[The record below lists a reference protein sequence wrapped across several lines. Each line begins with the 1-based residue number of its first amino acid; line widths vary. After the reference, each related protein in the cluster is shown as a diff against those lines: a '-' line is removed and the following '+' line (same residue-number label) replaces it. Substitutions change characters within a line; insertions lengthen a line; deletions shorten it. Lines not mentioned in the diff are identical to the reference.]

1 MKFFK
6 NIFSFFRNL
15 LSKKEPVKMLEVA
28 QSNNV
33 SKEKTPLKEIL
44 FPSNNNPN
52 PLNLWPNN
60 FKCYIIRIRNASY
73 I

>member
-15 LSKKEPVKMLEVA
+15 LSKKEPVKMLEAA

-33 SKEKTPLKEIL
+33 SKEKSSPVSYRIHSCLSVRCVCD
-44 FPSNNNPN
+44 PSEPGGENRVGSP
-52 PLNLWPNN
+52 
-60 FKCYIIRIRNASY
+60 YRADI
-73 I
+73 

>member
-15 LSKKEPVKMLEVA
+15 LSKKEPVKMLEAA

-33 SKEKTPLKEIL
+33 SKEKTDFVNSLKISTPKHKHPDIEGPTCIGDGL
-44 FPSNNNPN
+44 GIQPKIGF
-52 PLNLWPNN
+52 
-60 FKCYIIRIRNASY
+60 
-73 I
+73 